1 MYNGLKV
8 EFSKTVKEGECF
20 IKFLNATIEDALSR
34 RYILLKLKGCLS
46 SLHGLYFKQLTSLEN
61 ENPREILNNQITGKN
76 KTAREKDETSV
87 KSFSF
92 KDLNLQKQVIDNT
105 TRSSSNN
112 SYKSEELVVVL
123 NIIDWFCLRKSCSC
137 VVNNYEG
144 AASSTV
150 VEIADLSAFYR
161 FSVAKEV
168 ILSPI
173 LSNETNLLLMQS
185 PVTSQYRYNPGTL
198 PPPGHVVAQLMFKI
212 VRKGSLISLR
222 LLDGSLLLLAI
233 TEIFFS
239 GPSRLKSTK
248 DDFFAVSSECS
259 VVVTRETPETLVSL
273 RHYST
278 LFLPDLKLFG
288 ALLASNIATGILISG
303 SSKIAD
309 KSTLIRNFCCTSG
322 KNFLEID
329 FSTLIST
336 EEFFC
341 ASEKYKLSFAL
352 KGFYKRASIRRPCVI
367 LFDDLESLFPR
378 NVDDEDLLQLRYT
391 FVTLFSNPHE
401 EISIIGIT
409 SNESHVHPSVLPAF
423 IDKVSIKEI
432 SQCQRI
438 ALLEEKLTSF
448 RLEGVDKE
456 DLAEVCQG
464 LEAVDLFLFFRSL
477 IDCDGSTP
485 VTLDDYRA
493 LSKKI
498 RLRRSGKDKMVDHV
512 SFDSICGLSHVKESL
527 RRTVL
532 SFFKHRDLFGQT
544 KFTLN
549 NGLLL
554 YGPPG
559 TGKTMIAKALAYE
572 ASAQFLSFNIP
583 ELIYSEIGE
592 SEKRISTIYA
602 RARSMAPC
610 VLFFDEMQ
618 AVFGHRDVSTTF
630 ERTVLSQ
637 LLYELDSS
645 SPLSGVFLLGAP
657 ATNAPWSVDP
667 SLLRPGRLDEAI
679 FVSPPDLDTRE
690 ELIRRLLAGRPVSSL
705 VDTKLVAA
713 KTPLFTGADLKHL
726 LQVAIVHSMKRILQN
741 SPDREEIC
749 KEDLEAAMES
759 CRPSIT
765 ERMMEE
771 YSKWKLLS

>member
-352 KGFYKRASIRRPCVI
+352 KGFYKRASIRVKTIYSAFFFVDVLCRGHVSYYLMISRVFSPEMWMMRTCCSCVT
-367 LFDDLESLFPR
+367 LSSLFSR
-378 NVDDEDLLQLRYT
+378 
-391 FVTLFSNPHE
+391 TLTN
-401 EISIIGIT
+401 IIGIT

-583 ELIYSEIGE
+583 ELIYSEASSITCYIELNLFNSSFRSENQKRE
-592 SEKRISTIYA
+592 SL
-602 RARSMAPC
+602 P
-610 VLFFDEMQ
+610 FMQ
-618 AVFGHRDVSTTF
+618 
-630 ERTVLSQ
+630 
-637 LLYELDSS
+637 ELDQ
-645 SPLSGVFLLGAP
+645 
-657 ATNAPWSVDP
+657 W
-667 SLLRPGRLDEAI
+667 
-679 FVSPPDLDTRE
+679 
-690 ELIRRLLAGRPVSSL
+690 RPVSYFLMSL
-705 VDTKLVAA
+705 MEALLPVKLIYILVRCKQYLAIA
-713 KTPLFTGADLKHL
+713 MFPPPLKGQYFLNCYTSLIAPLRSLEYFYWRL
-726 LQVAIVHSMKRILQN
+726 LTRHGQLIPVFCVLDGST
-741 SPDREEIC
+741 
-749 KEDLEAAMES
+749 
-759 CRPSIT
+759 RPSLFLRPT
-765 ERMMEE
+765 STLAR
-771 YSKWKLLS
+771 SS

>member
-1 MYNGLKV
+1 MV
-8 EFSKTVKEGECF
+8 
-20 IKFLNATIEDALSR
+20 
-34 RYILLKLKGCLS
+34 LKLIRDCFRDRACRLGSISIDLLLQIEPSRQK
-46 SLHGLYFKQLTSLEN
+46 
-61 ENPREILNNQITGKN
+61 REILNNQITGKN

-259 VVVTRETPETLVSL
+259 VVVTR
-273 RHYST
+273 
-278 LFLPDLKLFG
+278 
-288 ALLASNIATGILISG
+288 
-303 SSKIAD
+303 
-309 KSTLIRNFCCTSG
+309 
-322 KNFLEID
+322 
-329 FSTLIST
+329 
-336 EEFFC
+336 
-341 ASEKYKLSFAL
+341 
-352 KGFYKRASIRRPCVI
+352 PCVI

-498 RLRRSGKDKMVDHV
+498 RLRRSGKDKARLMPNH
-512 SFDSICGLSHVKESL
+512 SASMKRSL
-527 RRTVL
+527 YIIDGGPRVL
-532 SFFKHRDLFGQT
+532 RQYLRHRDLFGQT

-583 ELIYSEIGE
+583 ELIYSELVQIGE

-645 SPLSGVFLLGAP
+645 SPLSGVFLLA

-679 FVSPPDLDTRE
+679 FVSPPDLDTRGIRTCAAKTQPFKRDKLLLE

-713 KTPLFTGADLKHL
+713 KTPLFTG
-726 LQVAIVHSMKRILQN
+726 
-741 SPDREEIC
+741 
-749 KEDLEAAMES
+749 
-759 CRPSIT
+759 
-765 ERMMEE
+765 
-771 YSKWKLLS
+771 

>member
-1 MYNGLKV
+1 VAGLTYFTV
-8 EFSKTVKEGECF
+8 E
-20 IKFLNATIEDALSR
+20 
-34 RYILLKLKGCLS
+34 
-46 SLHGLYFKQLTSLEN
+46 
-61 ENPREILNNQITGKN
+61 
-76 KTAREKDETSV
+76 
-87 KSFSF
+87 
-92 KDLNLQKQVIDNT
+92 LQ
-105 TRSSSNN
+105 
-112 SYKSEELVVVL
+112 
-123 NIIDWFCLRKSCSC
+123 
-137 VVNNYEG
+137 
-144 AASSTV
+144 
-150 VEIADLSAFYR
+150 
-161 FSVAKEV
+161 
-168 ILSPI
+168 
-173 LSNETNLLLMQS
+173 
-185 PVTSQYRYNPGTL
+185 
-198 PPPGHVVAQLMFKI
+198 
-212 VRKGSLISLR
+212 
-222 LLDGSLLLLAI
+222 
-233 TEIFFS
+233 
-239 GPSRLKSTK
+239 
-248 DDFFAVSSECS
+248 
-259 VVVTRETPETLVSL
+259 RETPETLVSL

-303 SSKIAD
+303 SSKID

-583 ELIYSEIGE
+583 ELIYSEASSITCYIELNLFNSSFRSENQKRE
-592 SEKRISTIYA
+592 SL
-602 RARSMAPC
+602 P
-610 VLFFDEMQ
+610 FMQ
-618 AVFGHRDVSTTF
+618 
-630 ERTVLSQ
+630 
-637 LLYELDSS
+637 ELDQ
-645 SPLSGVFLLGAP
+645 
-657 ATNAPWSVDP
+657 W
-667 SLLRPGRLDEAI
+667 
-679 FVSPPDLDTRE
+679 
-690 ELIRRLLAGRPVSSL
+690 RPVSYFLMSL
-705 VDTKLVAA
+705 MEALLPVKLIYILVRCKQYLAIA
-713 KTPLFTGADLKHL
+713 MFPPPLKGQYFLNCYTSLIAPLRSLEYFYWRL
-726 LQVAIVHSMKRILQN
+726 LTRHGQLIPVFCVLDGST
-741 SPDREEIC
+741 
-749 KEDLEAAMES
+749 
-759 CRPSIT
+759 RPSLFLRPT
-765 ERMMEE
+765 STLAVSVLARLKPNPSRETS
-771 YSKWKLLS
+771 YS